1 MNSQEFRN
9 AARTT
14 FALATEEVV
23 EVVATEEVAE
33 VAKFNIDQAIIEW
46 KAEKIAE
53 KFYAKWRA
61 GEATDADT
69 AEYHNRYNI
78 ARVEATAKG
87 CEEVV
92 EATAKG
98 CEEVVEATT
107 LNTSEAFGIAWG
119 ADGEV
124 LTYEQTDEAIKTGKG
139 WFDTQGRWTNK
150 AGFEKQVAAELE
162 AYRVARL
169 ASK

>member
-1 MNSQEFRN
+1 MNSQEFRQ

-14 FALATEEVV
+14 FALAMDAYYAVSNDNDATMEQLIAADVAKTAADAQWIADQHTANTMAQAELDAATAKGCEEVV

-61 GEATDADT
+61 GESTDADA

-78 ARVEATAKG
+78 VRA
-87 CEEVV
+87 
-92 EATAKG
+92 
-98 CEEVVEATT
+98 EATT
-107 LNTSEAFGIAWG
+107 
-119 ADGEV
+119 
-124 LTYEQTDEAIKTGKG
+124 K
-139 WFDTQGRWTNK
+139 
-150 AGFEKQVAAELE
+150 
-162 AYRVARL
+162 
-169 ASK
+169 